1 MRRFT
6 LWILLICLIVT
17 AFADESEARRRRR
30 SRKRPK
36 IINEKKLYERIGGNK
51 VVSNIVDEW
60 MRINLGDNRIS
71 FYFKNLTSE
80 PEKLARFR
88 RQLSDQICVLSDGPC
103 KSENGGVLQKAHADL
118 LANEDHF
125 LIFADNLFR
134 SMQKFDVAEREKN
147 ELLARLGEYRGEA
160 IPEQS
165 LTSKESS
172 EKPQDSEP
180 TVDPSAPESKPEAP
194 SGT

>member
-30 SRKRPK
+30 TRKRAK

-71 FYFKNLTSE
+71 FYFKNLTAE

-88 RQLSDQICVLSDGPC
+88 RQLANQICVLGDGPC
-103 KSENGGVLQKAHADL
+103 KAENGGALHKTHTDL

-134 SMQKFDVAEREKN
+134 SMQKYNIAEREKN
-147 ELLARLGEYRGEA
+147 ELLARLGEYRGESL
-160 IPEQS
+160 PEQS

-172 EKPQDSEP
+172 EKPQISEP
-180 TVDPSAPESKPEAP
+180 AIDPAAPQLKPEAP